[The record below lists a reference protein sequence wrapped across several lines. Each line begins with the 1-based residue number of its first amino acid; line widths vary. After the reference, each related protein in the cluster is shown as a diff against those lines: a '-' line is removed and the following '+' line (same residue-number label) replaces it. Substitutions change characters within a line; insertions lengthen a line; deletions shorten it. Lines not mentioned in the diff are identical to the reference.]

1 MAGND
6 QWGDFYNKGANCLM
20 NIPAKFTKRVN
31 DNLKKYQGII
41 AQIKK
46 KDANESDTVTVITDI
61 FQDIFGYDKY
71 ADITSEYSIRGTYC
85 DLAILNDR
93 KKIEFLVEA
102 KAISVTLNDNH
113 IKQALDYGANAGV
126 NWVVLTNAETWMLY
140 KIKFGQPIDKE
151 LVSEF
156 NLLEINPRAEKDL
169 EFLFV
174 ISKDGQEKSVI
185 EDFYSSIQVKNKFII
200 GCLLNS
206 PEVYS
211 LLRRTM
217 KKLFDDVK
225 ISEQEIADIMANDII
240 KREIVDSEEAKKAK
254 KDIEK
259 TYKKLERI
267 KEKNGATPRNGD
279 SSKPEEKS
287 EAMIPQDV
295 VETNEET
302 SA

>member
-1 MAGND
+1 
-6 QWGDFYNKGANCLM
+6 M
-20 NIPAKFTKRVN
+20 NIPTKFSKRLN
-31 DNLKKYQGII
+31 ENLKKYQGII

-71 ADITSEYSIRGTYC
+71 ADITSEYAIRGTYC
-85 DLAILNDR
+85 DLAILDDH
-93 KKIEFLVEA
+93 KKIQFLVEA
-102 KAISVTLNDNH
+102 KAISVSLNDSH

-156 NLLEINPRAEKDL
+156 NLLEINQKSDKEL
-169 EFLFV
+169 EPLFV
-174 ISKDGQEKSVI
+174 ISKEGQEKSI
-185 EDFYSSIQVKNKFII
+185 IDDFYSSIQVKNKFII

-206 PEVYS
+206 PDVYA
-211 LLRRTM
+211 LLRRAM

-240 KREIVDSEEAKKAK
+240 KREIIDSEESKKAK

-259 TYKKLERI
+259 IYKKLERI
-267 KEKNGATPRNGD
+267 KEKNSATHHNGN

-287 EAMIPQDV
+287 DAMIPQDI
-295 VETNEET
+295 VETNDET
-302 SA
+302 SE

>member
-1 MAGND
+1 
-6 QWGDFYNKGANCLM
+6 M
-20 NIPAKFTKRVN
+20 NISAKFTKRVN
-31 DNLKKYQGII
+31 DNLKKYQSII

-71 ADITSEYSIRGTYC
+71 ADITSEYAIRGTYC
-85 DLAILNDR
+85 DLAILNDH
-93 KKIEFLVEA
+93 KKIEFLVEV
-102 KAISVTLNDNH
+102 KAISVALNDNH

-140 KIKFGQPIDKE
+140 RIKFGKPIDKE

-156 NLLEINPRAEKDL
+156 NLLELNQKSDKDL
-169 EFLFV
+169 EPLFV
-174 ISKDGQEKSVI
+174 ISKDGQDKSII

-206 PEVYS
+206 PDVYA
-211 LLRRTM
+211 LIRRTM

-240 KREIVDSEEAKKAK
+240 KREIIDSEESKKAK

-259 TYKKLERI
+259 IYKKIERT
-267 KEKNGATPRNGD
+267 KEKHSLAVQD
-279 SSKPEEKS
+279 SAVSKPEENP
-287 EAMIPQDV
+287 EAPVLQDD
-295 VETNEET
+295 VETDDGSERELVDKL
-302 SA
+302 AE

>member
-1 MAGND
+1 
-6 QWGDFYNKGANCLM
+6 M

-31 DNLKKYQGII
+31 DNLKKYQNII

-85 DLAILNDR
+85 DLAILNDH

-102 KAISVTLNDNH
+102 KAVSVALNDNH

-126 NWVVLTNAETWMLY
+126 NWVVLTNAEIWMLY
-140 KIKFGQPIDKE
+140 KIKFGKPIDKE

-156 NLLEINPRAEKDL
+156 NLLEINQKSDKDL
-169 EFLFV
+169 EPLFV
-174 ISKDGQEKSVI
+174 ISKDGQEKSI
-185 EDFYSSIQVKNKFII
+185 IDDFYSSIQVKNKFII

-206 PEVYS
+206 PDVYA

-240 KREIVDSEEAKKAK
+240 KREIIDSEESKKAK

-259 TYKKLERI
+259 IYKKIERA
-267 KEKNGATPRNGD
+267 KEKHSLAVQD
-279 SSKPEEKS
+279 SAISKLEEKLD
-287 EAMIPQDV
+287 APVLQDT
-295 VETNEET
+295 VETDSGT
-302 SA
+302 SE